1 MNSPIIRM
9 ANIVDRDIVER
20 ISEDVMRL
28 RWLPEECFK
37 LGGLLVFTL
46 CFIVFLL

>member
-1 MNSPIIRM
+1 M

-28 RWLPEECFK
+28 IWLREDCFN
-37 LGGLLVFTL
+37 LEILLAFAS
-46 CFIVFLL
+46 